1 MGCNS
6 CGTGLV
12 TPKTLVIGSD
22 DVVNVGLKLQ
32 SNGQPLNLSPY
43 FTPGGDVIACIQNAD
58 GMTASKFSW
67 SATGGN
73 FPSQIIADAP
83 DCGSFHINVT
93 ANASSGW
100 APNDSADIN
109 LELRTP
115 TGGKRILVLS
125 GVVAIVAPTV
135 AGLP

>member
-6 CGTGLV
+6 CGTGIV

-22 DVVNVGLKLQ
+22 DVICVDLKLL
-32 SNGQPLNLSPY
+32 SSGKGLNLSQN
-43 FTPGGDVIACIQNAD
+43 FTPGGDTIACIQNSD
-58 GMTASKFSW
+58 GLTSSQFSW

-73 FPSQIIADAP
+73 FPSSVIPDAP

-93 ANASSGW
+93 RYASSGW

-125 GVVAIVAPTV
+125 GVIAIVSPTV